1 MGKDISKQK
10 KLILNTLILGLG
22 VFGSKLLV
30 FLMMPLYTG
39 ILSPAEYSAADLI
52 SQTANLLMPLACIGI
67 TDGVFRFA
75 MDKDG
80 DKRRVLSSGLF
91 VLLLSSICR

>member
-1 MGKDISKQK
+1 MNKAYDKRK
-10 KLILNTLILGLG
+10 KLILNTFILGIG
-22 VFGSKLLV
+22 VFASKLLV

-75 MDKDG
+75 MDRK
-80 DKRRVLSSGLF
+80 K
-91 VLLLSSICR
+91 